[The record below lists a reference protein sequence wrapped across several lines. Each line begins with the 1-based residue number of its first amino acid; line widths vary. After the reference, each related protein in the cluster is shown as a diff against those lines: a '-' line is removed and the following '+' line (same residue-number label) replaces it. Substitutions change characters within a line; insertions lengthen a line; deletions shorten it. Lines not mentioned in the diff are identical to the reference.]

1 MTSTF
6 EHFNSIDAIK
16 RLQST
21 FVLFVGLRTNARV
34 VSLVTVEVEVHR
46 LDPALVGLE
55 RLLLVLKLGDESLK
69 TRAAPHR
76 FTPTLLLIIYI

>member
-1 MTSTF
+1 M
-6 EHFNSIDAIK
+6 
-16 RLQST
+16 
-21 FVLFVGLRTNARV
+21 
-34 VSLVTVEVEVHR
+34 SLVTVEVEVHR

-55 RLLLVLKLGDESLK
+55 RLLLVLELGDESLK